1 MADAGNMSV
10 SRCMGDWL
18 GDTLEAAEMITL
30 KMEDAKRAP
39 MRVIREMRAMVA
51 GLAIAVDD
59 ADADARQVR
68 RVRGAQ
74 RRVAGA
80 PVVPP
85 SSNTGVLVPSKT
97 AETLTSKRPKKVK

>member
-18 GDTLEAAEMITL
+18 GDTLDAAEMITL

-51 GLAIAVDD
+51 GLALAVDD
-59 ADADARQVR
+59 VDADARQVR

-74 RRVAGA
+74 RRVADG
-80 PVVPP
+80 PVEPP
-85 SSNTGVLVPSKT
+85 SSNTGVLVPSSA
-97 AETLTSKRPKKVK
+97 AEKQVVKRPRKVK

>member
-1 MADAGNMSV
+1 MADAGNMSI

-18 GDTLEAAEMITL
+18 GDTLDAAEMITL

-51 GLAIAVDD
+51 GLALAVDD

-74 RRVAGA
+74 RRVAGV
-80 PVVPP
+80 PGVPP
-85 SSNTGVLVPSKT
+85 SSNTGVLVPSKE
-97 AETLTSKRPKKVK
+97 AEKLKAKPTRKMK